1 MASKDRACRRRSRSA
16 LTFLNRVLLAAPFVL
31 DGVDAVR
38 NPEDHTARLK
48 PLEPALVSL
57 GLPPMLRSDQRMLSQ
72 ITGAAAVLAGAG
84 LVVKPSPRLCAL
96 TLAALN
102 VPITVINNPIWTAQ
116 DDETRRQHITGILRG
131 AALGTG
137 LTVAAAFGAKRPN
150 KQEC

>member
-1 MASKDRACRRRSRSA
+1 MASKDRTSRRRPPSP

-48 PLEPALVSL
+48 PLEPMLVSY
-57 GLPPMLRSDQRMLSQ
+57 GLPPMLRSDQRMLAQ
-72 ITGAAAVLAGAG
+72 VTGAAAVLAGVG
-84 LVVKPSPRLCAL
+84 LVLKPRPRSCAL
-96 TLAALN
+96 VLAALN

-116 DDETRRQHITGILRG
+116 DQQTLRQHLTGILRG

-137 LTVAAAFGAKRPN
+137 LTVAAARATKD
-150 KQEC
+150 